1 MSLKQNRTRCPPSTA
16 GLCVPKHSRTR
27 CPPSRAEG
35 GSSWGQGRECPLQ
48 RQWKTNCIDR
58 TWRAVGSGSPLRVM
72 FQRGGVGRN
81 REQFF
86 LWAEK
91 SIQVQRLLP
100 WAHTLRGSIPGAEDG
115 REPPRPGG
123 PWSKPFT
130 APLSKK
136 DVCPGC
142 GYFVPLLLI
151 TALLTF
157 PEM

>member
-1 MSLKQNRTRCPPSTA
+1 MSPST
-16 GLCVPKHSRTR
+16 
-27 CPPSRAEG
+27 AEG
-35 GSSWGQGRECPLQ
+35 GSSWGRGRERPLQ
-48 RQWKTNCIDR
+48 RQQKTNCIDR
-58 TWRAVGSGSPLRVM
+58 TRRAAGSGLLSGPCSS
-72 FQRGGVGRN
+72 GVGMGRN

-86 LWAEK
+86 SRWAEK
-91 SIQVQRLLP
+91 SIQVRALG
-100 WAHTLRGSIPGAEDG
+100 AHTFRGSIPGAEDG

-142 GYFVPLLLI
+142 GYLVPLVPS